1 MKHLKTYNHF
11 CLLCFEK
18 LNENCTLTQFLF
30 PTDSLCYRCRSQMI
44 VYNRTKKI
52 NQLSVHI
59 LYVYNDFIENML
71 YQWKE
76 QKDVAL
82 KRCFLQ
88 MFKKQI
94 EKKYKHYTIVYMPSS
109 DEKTKK
115 RGFHTLEE
123 LTCDINLNKV
133 ELFEKT
139 KDMKQSLQSY
149 EKRKEIGK
157 YIRLK
162 EHVKIPETKLLLIDD
177 VCTTGSTLLCAY
189 SLLKKHKYEI
199 KALVLCANPRFINV
213 N

>member
-1 MKHLKTYNHF
+1 MKNFSEYHNF
-11 CLLCFEK
+11 CLLCFKK
-18 LNENCTLTQFLF
+18 LNENCTLSQLF
-30 PTDSLCYRCRSQMI
+30 FPSDSLCYRCRSQMI
-44 VYNRTKKI
+44 VYNRIKK
-52 NQLSVHI
+52 LEDLDVHVI
-59 LYVYNDFIENML
+59 YVYNDFIENML

-82 KRCFLQ
+82 RLCFFQ

-94 EKKYKHYTIVYMPSS
+94 EKKYRNYTLVYMPSS
-109 DEKTKK
+109 KEKMEK
-115 RGFHTLEE
+115 RGFHTLKE
-123 LTCDINLNKV
+123 LTDDISLNKV

-157 YIRLK
+157 YITLK
-162 EHVKIPETKLLLIDD
+162 DNVKIPETNLLLIDD

-189 SLLKKHKYEI
+189 SLLKNHKYEI